1 MKDADVVAAAVHVA
15 DAHVVGTAVLITQGS
30 LTQEADLQIMRKLHS
45 PSCAIHR
52 RSGGVAL

>member
-15 DAHVVGTAVLITQGS
+15 DAHVVGNDHSRQLDAA
-30 LTQEADLQIMRKLHS
+30 QEADLQIMRKLHS